1 MTRAM
6 KDSGVEWIGEIPEN
20 WETVRTKN
28 VATLSNGNSIKDD
41 EKSQYEDST
50 DAIPYISTKDI
61 DSLHNIDYCNG
72 MYVKND
78 DSNFKVAHK
87 NSILMCIEGG
97 SAGIKK
103 AKLKQDVCFVNKLCC
118 FEPKSVD
125 SDYLYY
131 FLNSPKYEDHFKSL
145 MSGLIGGVSISDLK
159 NINCTLPPLSEQQ
172 KIADF
177 LDEKCGAIDE
187 IISKT
192 EQSIEEYKKLKQSV
206 ITEAVTK
213 GVRPNRPMQDSNIEW
228 IGKIPEDWNVRKTL
242 HCLSMPITDGPHT
255 TPQFFEDGIPFI
267 SAESVSFGKGKIDLS
282 HARGY
287 ISDEFYKE
295 CCLKYVPKINDLL
308 MIKSGAT
315 TGKVSIV
322 DIEKKFTIWSPLAV
336 FRVNPSMLFYKFL
349 FYFIQSQ
356 NYQRQLEDNWSF
368 GTQQNIGMRVLEQ
381 LKIVLPPLDEQKEIA
396 DYLDEKCAEI
406 DTLIEKKQQ
415 FLSEMANYRK
425 SLIYEY
431 VTGKKEVA

>member
-118 FEPKSVD
+118 FEPRSVD

-159 NINCTLPPLSEQQ
+159 NINCTLPQLSEQQ

-206 ITEAVTK
+206 ITKAVTK
-213 GVRPNRPMQDSNIEW
+213 GIRPNRPMQDSNIEW
-228 IGKIPEDWNVRKTL
+228 IGEIPTDWEIMKLKFVFEIKKDIAGKEGYTV
-242 HCLSMPITDGPHT
+242 LSITQTGIKPKNITSNEGQQASDYSKYQLVDKGDFAMNHMDLLTGWVDISKYDGVTSPDYRV
-255 TPQFFEDGIPFI
+255 F
-267 SAESVSFGKGKIDLS
+267 
-282 HARGY
+282 R
-287 ISDEFYKE
+287 
-295 CCLKYVPKINDLL
+295 LKKINNCDRYFLYMMQL
-308 MIKSGAT
+308 CYLNKIFYGFGQGVSGFGRWRLPA
-315 TGKVSIV
+315 
-322 DIEKKFTIWSPLAV
+322 D
-336 FRVNPSMLFYKFL
+336 MFL
-349 FYFIQSQ
+349 NFLIP
-356 NYQRQLEDNWSF
+356 
-368 GTQQNIGMRVLEQ
+368 I
-381 LKIVLPPLDEQKEIA
+381 PPLDEQKEIA
-396 DYLDEKCAEI
+396 DYLDEKCTEI

-415 FLSEMANYRK
+415 FLAEIANYKK

>member
-1 MTRAM
+1 MTRTM
-6 KDSGVEWIGEIPEN
+6 KNSGVEWIGEIPEN

-78 DSNFKVAHK
+78 NPNFKVAHK

-118 FEPKSVD
+118 FEPKSID

-172 KIADF
+172 KIAAF

-206 ITEAVTK
+206 ITKAVTK
-213 GVRPNRPMQDSNIEW
+213 GIRSNRPMQDSNIEW
-228 IGKIPEDWNVRKTL
+228 IGEIPTDWEIMKLKFVFEIKKDIAGKEGYTV
-242 HCLSMPITDGPHT
+242 LSITQTGIKPKNITSNEGQQASDYSKYQLVDKGDFAMNHMDLLTGWVDISKYDGVTSPDYRV
-255 TPQFFEDGIPFI
+255 F
-267 SAESVSFGKGKIDLS
+267 
-282 HARGY
+282 R
-287 ISDEFYKE
+287 
-295 CCLKYVPKINDLL
+295 LKKINNCDRYFLYMMQL
-308 MIKSGAT
+308 CYLNKIFYGFGQGVSGFGRWRLPA
-315 TGKVSIV
+315 
-322 DIEKKFTIWSPLAV
+322 D
-336 FRVNPSMLFYKFL
+336 MFL
-349 FYFIQSQ
+349 NFLIP
-356 NYQRQLEDNWSF
+356 
-368 GTQQNIGMRVLEQ
+368 I
-381 LKIVLPPLDEQKEIA
+381 PPLDEQKEIA

-415 FLSEMANYRK
+415 FLAEIANYKK

>member
-187 IISKT
+187 IICKT

-206 ITEAVTK
+206 ITKAVTK
-213 GVRPNRPMQDSNIEW
+213 GIRPNRPMQDSNIEW
-228 IGKIPEDWNVRKTL
+228 IGEIPTDWNVRK
-242 HCLSMPITDGPHT
+242 IF
-255 TPQFFEDGIPFI
+255 Q
-267 SAESVSFGKGKIDLS
+267 
-282 HARGY
+282 
-287 ISDEFYKE
+287 
-295 CCLKYVPKINDLL
+295 
-308 MIKSGAT
+308 
-315 TGKVSIV
+315 
-322 DIEKKFTIWSPLAV
+322 
-336 FRVNPSMLFYKFL
+336 LFNQVK
-349 FYFIQSQ
+349 
-356 NYQRQLEDNWSF
+356 NK
-368 GTQQNIGMRVLEQ
+368 NIGMTENNLLSLSYGKIKKKNIETSFG
-381 LKIVLPPLDEQKEIA
+381 LLPESFETYNIIEKDDIVLRLTDLQNDHRSLRVGLCKERGIITSAYVTIRLKDKQYAPYLYYLLHTFDIKKGFYGMGDGVRQGLNWDELKHLSLVLPLFDEQKEIA

-415 FLSEMANYRK
+415 FLAEMANYRK

>member
-1 MTRAM
+1 MARTM

-28 VATLSNGNSIKDD
+28 TATLFNGNSIKDD

-61 DSLHNIDYCNG
+61 DNLHNIDYSNG

-78 DSNFKVAHK
+78 DPNFKVAHK
-87 NSILMCIEGG
+87 NSTLMCIEGG

-118 FEPKSVD
+118 FEPKSID

-131 FLNSPKYEDHFKSL
+131 FLNNPKYEDHFKSL

-159 NINCTLPPLSEQQ
+159 NINCTLPPISEQQ
-172 KIADF
+172 KIAEF
-177 LDEKCGAIDE
+177 LDDKCGAIDE

-206 ITEAVTK
+206 ITKAVTK
-213 GVRPNRPMQDSNIEW
+213 GIRQNRPMQDSNIEW
-228 IGKIPEDWNVRKTL
+228 IGEIPTDWEIRKIFQIFTQVKNKNQGMIENNL
-242 HCLSMPITDGPHT
+242 LSLSYGKIKQKNIET
-255 TPQFFEDGIPFI
+255 
-267 SAESVSFGKGKIDLS
+267 SFG
-282 HARGY
+282 
-287 ISDEFYKE
+287 
-295 CCLKYVPKINDLL
+295 LL
-308 MIKSGAT
+308 PESFETYNI
-315 TGKVSIV
+315 
-322 DIEKKFTIWSPLAV
+322 IEKDDIVLRLTDLQNDHRSL
-336 FRVNPSMLFYKFL
+336 RVGLCKERGIITSAYVTMRLKDKQYAPYLYYLLHTFDIKKGFYGMGDGV
-349 FYFIQSQ
+349 
-356 NYQRQLEDNWSF
+356 RQGLNWD
-368 GTQQNIGMRVLEQ
+368 E
-381 LKIVLPPLDEQKEIA
+381 LKHLSLVLPPLNEQKEIA
-396 DYLDEKCAEI
+396 DYLDEKCAKI

-415 FLSEMANYRK
+415 FISEMANYKK